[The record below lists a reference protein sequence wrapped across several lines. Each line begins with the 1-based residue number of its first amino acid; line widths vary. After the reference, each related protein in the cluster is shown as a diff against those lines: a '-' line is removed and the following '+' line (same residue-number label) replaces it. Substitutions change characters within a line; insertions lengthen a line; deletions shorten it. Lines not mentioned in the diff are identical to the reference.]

1 MARKRC
7 TYAYLRLRFIVNV
20 MMNPRVIVWLTITEI
35 KTFKRKSCA
44 PNKGAKCTQSLS
56 EMNVNLTEG
65 RLKKRRGKQRKL
77 DMSSTKPHTREW
89 TESPKPTTMCV
100 GLEYLLQS
108 TH

>member
-1 MARKRC
+1 MCGLGEERFSVIQMCSEQGCKVHSKSFRDEYESYGRK
-7 TYAYLRLRFIVNV
+7 
-20 MMNPRVIVWLTITEI
+20 ITDE
-35 KTFKRKSCA
+35 KR
-44 PNKGAKCTQSLS
+44 
-56 EMNVNLTEG
+56 
-65 RLKKRRGKQRKL
+65 KQRKL